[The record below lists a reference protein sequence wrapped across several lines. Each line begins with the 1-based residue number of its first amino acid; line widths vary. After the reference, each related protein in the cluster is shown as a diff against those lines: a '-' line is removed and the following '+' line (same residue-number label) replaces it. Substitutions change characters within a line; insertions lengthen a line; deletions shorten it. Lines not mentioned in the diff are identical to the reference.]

1 MAGALLVGRW
11 GTFLGKVAKADGAPL
26 SLGHVWGTPIK
37 VTRHASP
44 PAEYV
49 AEVHAAYV
57 REVRRI
63 FETHK
68 ARFGYGEEET
78 LELVSAKAKTS

>member
-1 MAGALLVGRW
+1 MA
-11 GTFLGKVAKADGAPL
+11 
-26 SLGHVWGTPIK
+26 TPATYCSSQ
-37 VTRHASP
+37 TRHASP

-63 FETHK
+63 FDTYK
-68 ARFGYGEEET
+68 ARFGYAEAET
-78 LELVSAKAKTS
+78 LELVSAKSTKAA